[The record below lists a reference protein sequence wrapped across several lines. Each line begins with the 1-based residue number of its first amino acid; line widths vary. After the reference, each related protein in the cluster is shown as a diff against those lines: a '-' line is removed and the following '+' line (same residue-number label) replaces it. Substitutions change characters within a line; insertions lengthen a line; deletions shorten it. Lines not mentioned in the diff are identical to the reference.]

1 MIPIQIMQ
9 LMRGNNPQQ
18 VLLSMLR
25 QQSSNNPMLGNVV
38 QMIEKNDRNGLEQL
52 ARNLANERGI
62 NVDDVYRQIEEQ
74 FNVTRN

>member
-1 MIPIQIMQ
+1 
-9 LMRGNNPQQ
+9 MRGNNPQQ

>member
-1 MIPIQIMQ
+1 MIPTQIIQ

-62 NVDDVYRQIEEQ
+62 NVDDVYRQLEEQ
-74 FNVTRN
+74 FNITRN